1 MKIGNRSIGLNHQ
14 PFVVAEMSGNHNQSL
29 ERALE
34 IVELAAKAGAHGLK
48 LQTYTP
54 DTITINC
61 KENEFFIKDKDNLW
75 EGKSLYEL
83 YEEAQTPWEWHK
95 PIFKRSRELG
105 LIPFSSPFDLTSV
118 DFLEDLDVPC
128 YKIASFENIDIELIK
143 KVASTKKPMIIS
155 TGMANLAELDEA
167 VAAARNAGC
176 KDLIL
181 LKCTSS
187 YPASPEYSN
196 ILTIPHMRDLFKCE
210 IGISDHT
217 YGIGVSVAAV
227 ALGAT
232 ITAATSM
239 SSSVLASTPKKGGT
253 LRLAMSS
260 GTTTDILDMSVSTG
274 ATSEL
279 VHGYAIYNNI
289 IEIGADGSVVPEL
302 VDTMETDDAKTWR
315 FKLRKGVEW
324 HNGKSLDVNDLICS
338 VNHHRGEDSKSS
350 IKGLSSALPELGNEI
365 FKF

>member
-227 ALGAT
+227 ALGASFIEKHFT
-232 ITAATSM
+232 ISREDGGVDSDFSLEPSQMKDLVRESKRAWEAKGIISYGPTKKESK
-239 SSSVLASTPKKGGT
+239 SLIFRRSIYVVKDIKKGESFTKENIKSIRPGLGLPIKYISKIIGRKASKDLKKGT
-253 LRLAMSS
+253 PISW
-260 GTTTDILDMSVSTG
+260 
-274 ATSEL
+274 E
-279 VHGYAIYNNI
+279 H
-289 IEIGADGSVVPEL
+289 
-302 VDTMETDDAKTWR
+302 
-315 FKLRKGVEW
+315 F
-324 HNGKSLDVNDLICS
+324 
-338 VNHHRGEDSKSS
+338 
-350 IKGLSSALPELGNEI
+350 
-365 FKF
+365 

>member
-1 MKIGNRSIGLNHQ
+1 
-14 PFVVAEMSGNHNQSL
+14 MSGNHNQSL

-34 IVELAAKAGAHGLK
+34 IVELAAKSGAHGLK

-143 KVASTKKPMIIS
+143 KVASTKKPIIIS
-155 TGMANLAELDEA
+155 TGMANLAELDET

-187 YPASPEYSN
+187 YPASPEHSN

-232 ITAATSM
+232 FIEKHFTISRKDGGVDSDFSLEPSQMKDLVRESKRAWEAKGIISYGPTEKESK
-239 SSSVLASTPKKGGT
+239 SLIFRRSIYVVKDIKKGESFTKENIKSIRPGLGLPIKYIPKIIGRKASKDLKKGT
-253 LRLAMSS
+253 PISW
-260 GTTTDILDMSVSTG
+260 
-274 ATSEL
+274 E
-279 VHGYAIYNNI
+279 H
-289 IEIGADGSVVPEL
+289 
-302 VDTMETDDAKTWR
+302 
-315 FKLRKGVEW
+315 F
-324 HNGKSLDVNDLICS
+324 
-338 VNHHRGEDSKSS
+338 
-350 IKGLSSALPELGNEI
+350 
-365 FKF
+365 